1 MIIKKLIFLFCL
13 LVSMSIYSQNSL
25 EEMKEPYVKV
35 VDNDYIIEDYTL
47 YSDVT
52 NKNSLQIKIKAEVE
66 KNLMHR
72 DHFIRIVTNTEEL
85 ITSLLLQEMKID
97 IKKYNIRTLKK
108 PIGEVDVEIKVYF
121 TKEGMQISFII
132 PNQER
137 FNQTFTWEE
146 YFKTY

>member
-1 MIIKKLIFLFCL
+1 
-13 LVSMSIYSQNSL
+13 
-25 EEMKEPYVKV
+25 
-35 VDNDYIIEDYTL
+35 
-47 YSDVT
+47 
-52 NKNSLQIKIKAEVE
+52 
-66 KNLMHR
+66 MHR
-72 DHFIRIVTNTEEL
+72 DHFIRIVTNTEQL

>member
-1 MIIKKLIFLFCL
+1 ML
-13 LVSMSIYSQNSL
+13 
-25 EEMKEPYVKV
+25 
-35 VDNDYIIEDYTL
+35 
-47 YSDVT
+47 
-52 NKNSLQIKIKAEVE
+52 KI
-66 KNLMHR
+66 
-72 DHFIRIVTNTEEL
+72 
-85 ITSLLLQEMKID
+85 
-97 IKKYNIRTLKK
+97 

>member
-25 EEMKEPYVKV
+25 E
-35 VDNDYIIEDYTL
+35 
-47 YSDVT
+47 
-52 NKNSLQIKIKAEVE
+52 
-66 KNLMHR
+66 
-72 DHFIRIVTNTEEL
+72 
-85 ITSLLLQEMKID
+85 EMKID